1 MQALLPTDAPG
12 EDAGAWTLEGVLD
25 VIGEWALQG
34 VKEPLRF
41 AAQAVLML
49 SIGCAA
55 GLVVSGGWRTCVEAT
70 AVLAFGTLSL
80 SAMMDL
86 TRLVGQTA
94 SECQTY
100 LAAFVPVYSGIALL
114 GGQTAGAAAYSGLF
128 YAMSGLLSTAIQS
141 VLLPVLQIYFC
152 LSASAVLWG
161 GQGLGRVA
169 ALFGGCLK
177 WGLRCCGTVFT
188 MVLGLQS
195 ALSGVSDSAALRMG
209 KSVLSGMVPVVG
221 DAAAAALSA
230 SAASLHLL
238 KGTLAAAGVA
248 ALASCFA
255 PVLVRCGLYGLAFR
269 LAGILAEGCG
279 QSRSGQICALY
290 ADGAQLCGSVL
301 ILYAFMVVLSTA
313 LLLISGNGG

>member
-12 EDAGAWTLEGVLD
+12 EDAGAWTLEGVLE

-86 TRLVGQTA
+86 TRLVGETA

-114 GGQTAGAAAYSGLF
+114 GGQTAGAAAYD
-128 YAMSGLLSTAIQS
+128 A
-141 VLLPVLQIYFC
+141 
-152 LSASAVLWG
+152 AVRCSPWCWDCK
-161 GQGLGRVA
+161 
-169 ALFGGCLK
+169 ALFPG
-177 WGLRCCGTVFT
+177 
-188 MVLGLQS
+188 
-195 ALSGVSDSAALRMG
+195 
-209 KSVLSGMVPVVG
+209 
-221 DAAAAALSA
+221 
-230 SAASLHLL
+230 
-238 KGTLAAAGVA
+238 
-248 ALASCFA
+248 
-255 PVLVRCGLYGLAFR
+255 
-269 LAGILAEGCG
+269 
-279 QSRSGQICALY
+279 
-290 ADGAQLCGSVL
+290 
-301 ILYAFMVVLSTA
+301 
-313 LLLISGNGG
+313 